1 METFFSYIER
11 VLYSKDKGYYMQKRH
26 PAGVDGD
33 YITSSSHPIFISSIY
48 QFIKKNFK
56 DFNLTFVD
64 FGAGTG
70 EFIISLKKMVNNK
83 KTKFI
88 AIEKIKR
95 FEDEEIKFLNSIEE
109 LEKVDG
115 IIFSFELFDSLP
127 FHLIEKK
134 KGEIKEIYVNK
145 NKLIYGDL
153 SNSEILDY
161 IKRFKINLKEGQRIE
176 LPLLAEKIYEKMS
189 EKINSGFLITFD
201 YGFKASVLYNKNYFK
216 KGTLMTHKNKKMG
229 RDPLDKPYKKDI
241 TYAVNFSALEE
252 AGKNNSLLTVEFTTL
267 SKFIVD
273 NISEDLKNLKD
284 SKHPIPIYDLIFG
297 IVGQDIKVLI
307 QKKK

>member
-11 VLYSKDKGYYMQKRH
+11 VLYSKEKGYYMQKKH
-26 PAGVDGD
+26 PAGIGGD

-48 QFIKKNFK
+48 KFIKENFK
-56 DFNLTFVD
+56 GLNLTFVD

-70 EFIISLKKMVNNK
+70 EFIINLKKMVNNK

-95 FEDEEIKFLNSIEE
+95 FEDEDIKFLKSIEE
-109 LEKVDG
+109 LKKIDG

-134 KGEIKEIYVNK
+134 NGKIKEIYVK
-145 NKLIYGDL
+145 KEQLFYGDL
-153 SNSEILDY
+153 SNSEILHY
-161 IKRFKINLKEGQRIE
+161 IQRFNINLKEGQRIE
-176 LPLLAEKIYEKMS
+176 VCLLAEKIYEKMS
-189 EKINSGFLITFD
+189 LKLNSGFLITFD
-201 YGFKASVLYNKNYFK
+201 YGFKADILYNKKYFK

-229 RDPLDKPYKKDI
+229 RDPFDQPYKKDI
-241 TYAVNFSALEE
+241 TCAVNFSALEE
-252 AGKNNSLLTVEFTTL
+252 VGKNNSLYTLGFLTL

-273 NISEDLKNLKD
+273 NIGKNLKYLKD
-284 SKHPIPIYDLIFG
+284 LKQPIPIYDLIFG
-297 IVGQDIKVLI
+297 VVGQDIKVLI

>member
-11 VLYSKDKGYYMQKRH
+11 VLYSKDKGYYMQAKH
-26 PAGVDGD
+26 PAGVNGD
-33 YITSSSHPIFISSIY
+33 YITSSSHPIFLGSVY

-95 FEDEEIKFLNSIEE
+95 FEDEDIKFLNSIEE

-176 LPLLAEKIYEKMS
+176 VPLLAEKIYKKMLEKL
-189 EKINSGFLITFD
+189 NSGFLITFD
-201 YGFKASVLYNKNYFK
+201 YGFKAPVLYNKNYFK

-241 TYAVNFSALEE
+241 TCAVNFSALEE
-252 AGKNNSLLTVEFTTL
+252 TGKNNLLYTMGFLTL

-273 NISEDLKNLKD
+273 NLGKNLKSLKD
-284 SKHPIPIYDLIFG
+284 TKHPIPIFDLIFG
-297 IVGQDIKVLI
+297 KVGEDIKVLI